1 MPRRENRRGGRRRS
15 ARTGPGQGRQ
25 PADQD
30 ARLKAPTTIYS
41 SDDGGDLELRGSL
54 NLKARSEYAA
64 VLTGGLDREDAY
76 QRATELLFEHL
87 AVSFGSTTSGSCW
100 GAIAWPRRPSGNSCA
115 RACAATWPRT
125 SRRCKHP
132 EIGYKTHMTSRY
144 ALANVLDMCH
154 FPHRVC

>member
-87 AVSFGSTTSGSCW
+87 AVSWTISGLRIDHQRELLGRYRMAS
-100 GAIAWPRRPSGNSCA
+100 PPERQFVRESLRRHLAENF
-115 RACAATWPRT
+115 
-125 SRRCKHP
+125 P
-132 EIGYKTHMTSRY
+132 EMQ
-144 ALANVLDMCH
+144 A
-154 FPHRVC
+154 P

>member
-54 NLKARSEYAA
+54 NLKARSQYAA

-87 AVSFGSTTSGSCW
+87 AVSWTISGLRIDHQRELLGRYRMAS
-100 GAIAWPRRPSGNSCA
+100 PPERQFVRESLRRHLAENF
-115 RACAATWPRT
+115 
-125 SRRCKHP
+125 P
-132 EIGYKTHMTSRY
+132 EMQ
-144 ALANVLDMCH
+144 A
-154 FPHRVC
+154 P